1 MSGFALN
8 KIALIILSL
17 ITLITII
24 ILIHIYYSGYSRS
37 EIIICNA
44 SSKFLRR
51 LNVSSSCYFEN
62 IMEISNNVSNYVKI
76 ELNCT
81 RITYNTVK
89 EIKEQII
96 NFEVECIRVLVGSIT
111 ITYLCNVSYDCG
123 RKIINISS
131 CQIK

>member
-24 ILIHIYYSGYSRS
+24 ILIHIYYGGYSRS

-44 SSKFLRR
+44 SSEFLRR

-96 NFEVECIRVLVGSIT
+96 NFEVECIRVLSSIT

>member
-1 MSGFALN
+1 MSEFALN

-37 EIIICNA
+37 ETVIYNA
-44 SSKFLRR
+44 TNESWRN
-51 LNVSSSCYFEN
+51 LNVSSLCYFEN
-62 IMEISNNVSNYVKI
+62 IMEISNNVSNYVKGQY
-76 ELNCT
+76 NCT

-96 NFEVECIRVLVGSIT
+96 NFEVECIHVSSSTT

-123 RKIINISS
+123 RKIININS
-131 CQIK
+131 CQVK